1 MKNCATR
8 PDISHVQN
16 DTERPI
22 SNILL
27 STMDYLRKTTTCL
40 SEIRASSQRET
51 SNLPKEYTHQLS
63 GSRYASLKPR
73 SSRCSP
79 VVWHDIETLRI
90 SHRAYN
96 SICVVESSEPI
107 PGEHQR
113 RCLRGTQGHKGELP
127 SYPFHPAADITRH
140 TAASGYHCLSQRKK
154 INKKIFQNLS

>member
-1 MKNCATR
+1 MKNYATR

-22 SNILL
+22 SNISL
-27 STMDYLRKTTTCL
+27 STTDYPRKMMTRL
-40 SEIRASSQRET
+40 SETQANLQREI

-63 GSRYASLKPR
+63 GSRYASLKPH

-113 RCLRGTQGHKGELP
+113 RCLRGTQRHKGELP
-127 SYPFHPAADITRH
+127 SYPFHPAADINNH
-140 TAASGYHCLSQRKK
+140 QDIPAFPKGKK
-154 INKKIFQNLS
+154 

>member
-8 PDISHVQN
+8 PDTILVQTDIEKLTFNIS
-16 DTERPI
+16 
-22 SNILL
+22 L
-27 STMDYLRKTTTCL
+27 STMDYLRKMMTRLFETQANL
-40 SEIRASSQRET
+40 QGEI
-51 SNLPKEYTHQLS
+51 SNLPEEHTHQLS
-63 GSRYASLKPR
+63 GSRYASLKPH

-113 RCLRGTQGHKGELP
+113 RCLRGTQGHKEDLSLRTALLTPFIRRRTLP
-127 SYPFHPAADITRH
+127 DIQQHQDIPAFPK
-140 TAASGYHCLSQRKK
+140 GKK
-154 INKKIFQNLS
+154 

>member
-1 MKNCATR
+1 MKNYATR

-27 STMDYLRKTTTCL
+27 STMDYLRKTT
-40 SEIRASSQRET
+40 IRLFETQASSQREI

-63 GSRYASLKPR
+63 GSRYASLKPH

-96 SICVVESSEPI
+96 PIRMVKSSEPI

-127 SYPFHPAADITRH
+127 SSPFHPAADITRH
-140 TAASGYHCLSQRKK
+140 TAASGYPCLSQRKK

>member
-27 STMDYLRKTTTCL
+27 STMDYLRKMMTRLFETQANL
-40 SEIRASSQRET
+40 QGET

-63 GSRYASLKPR
+63 GSRYASLKPH

-140 TAASGYHCLSQRKK
+140 TAASGHPCLSQRKK

>member
-16 DTERPI
+16 DIERPI

-27 STMDYLRKTTTCL
+27 STMGYPRKMMTRL
-40 SEIRASSQRET
+40 SEIRVNLQRET

-63 GSRYASLKPR
+63 GSRCASLKPH

-96 SICVVESSEPI
+96 SICVVESSKPI

-113 RCLRGTQGHKGELP
+113 RYFRGTQGHKGELP
-127 SYPFHPAADITRH
+127 SFLFHPAADITRH
-140 TAASGYHCLSQRKK
+140 TAASGCSQK
-154 INKKIFQNLS
+154 

>member
-1 MKNCATR
+1 MTR
-8 PDISHVQN
+8 
-16 DTERPI
+16 
-22 SNILL
+22 
-27 STMDYLRKTTTCL
+27 L
-40 SEIRASSQRET
+40 SETQANLQREI
-51 SNLPKEYTHQLS
+51 SNLPKEHTHQLS
-63 GSRYASLKPR
+63 GSRYASLKPH

-127 SYPFHPAADITRH
+127 SYPFHSAADINNH
-140 TAASGYHCLSQRKK
+140 QDIPAFPKGKK
-154 INKKIFQNLS
+154 

>member
-1 MKNCATR
+1 MKNYATR
-8 PDISHVQN
+8 PDTILVQTDIEKLTFNIS
-16 DTERPI
+16 
-22 SNILL
+22 L
-27 STMDYLRKTTTCL
+27 STMDYPRKMMTHLFETQANL
-40 SEIRASSQRET
+40 QREI

-63 GSRYASLKPR
+63 GSRYASLKPH

-127 SYPFHPAADITRH
+127 SSPFRPAADITRH
-140 TAASGYHCLSQRKK
+140 TAASGYPCLSQRKK